1 MFLIIE
7 DPRGIWFSSCKVCW
21 KPVCKKKQPSRM
33 NECKPGYTEI
43 EKGLL
48 LLIEA
53 CLFAFFNKLLMN
65 VYYCKREL
73 LTKTIERSSHCII
86 FLQAANLFLC
96 TGCKSLS
103 DI

>member
-53 CLFAFFNKLLMN
+53 CLFAFFNKLLMKD
-65 VYYCKREL
+65 YYCRNKQKILKDLHIASYFYR
-73 LTKTIERSSHCII
+73 RN
-86 FLQAANLFLC
+86 FFVQVANHKLPNM
-96 TGCKSLS
+96 
-103 DI
+103 